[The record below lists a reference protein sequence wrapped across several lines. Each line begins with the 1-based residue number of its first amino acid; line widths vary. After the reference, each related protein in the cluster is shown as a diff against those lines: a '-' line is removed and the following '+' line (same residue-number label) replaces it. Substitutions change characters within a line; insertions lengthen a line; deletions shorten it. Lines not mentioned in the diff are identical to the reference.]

1 MCDTQHGSFQRKR
14 YEHMDKSVSVEGK
27 NVVGFSVLFFAAF
40 FKQLTVVCDASMA
53 SEQRAQCS
61 VVKYSAFI
69 IYSFT
74 FFECS
79 LFVVVAA
86 LKCHETDICNHI

>member
-1 MCDTQHGSFQRKR
+1 MNTWTNLSLLRVKMLLALVCCF
-14 YEHMDKSVSVEGK
+14 
-27 NVVGFSVLFFAAF
+27 LLPF